1 MMFYHYKAITSPL
14 AAPILS
20 AASTALTL
28 LKEEPLLAT
37 LHFLRDF
44 LAYGGDTS
52 PSSSFDPGDHKS
64 SGNPPEIQA
73 AVKRLLTEQGEVLV
87 QRALTGMMYSFP
99 RECFPDASG
108 VLLGMIQLLP
118 EQVVTW
124 IGQTINMLPSG
135 SISSQERERLM
146 NNMTQ

>member
-28 LKEEPLLAT
+28 LKEEPLMAT

-44 LAYGGDTS
+44 LVYGGDNS
-52 PSSSFDPGDHKS
+52 PSSSFDPGDQKR

-87 QRALTGMMYSFP
+87 QRTLTGMMYSFP

-108 VLLGMIQLLP
+108 VVLGMIQLLP
-118 EQVVTW
+118 EQVVAW
-124 IGQTINMLPSG
+124 IGQTINMLPAG